1 MIGAIASGVTPA
13 PARSTRGTDTGEDAR
28 FASLLSSLVE
38 GEGETTDIAATE
50 ALATTTPAGSV
61 AAHDLAGDAAR
72 EVVSPASEL
81 APSADDTVT
90 LPPGA
95 DPPGGVAPM
104 PLTGSAHLLDG
115 GLMAAG
121 TVSAVAS
128 GTAIDAAVNV
138 ASASAGGVGGT
149 PPGAGARSPSAGPT
163 TPALGANAAS
173 RVNVAPPV
181 ATAAPASTSPAT
193 ELSGGAVPTALSA
206 TSATANSAAGRNAGA
221 NTAGADSAPAPETT
235 AMRFVGDISA
245 MSVATAAVAAPAVP
259 VPSLAPTLAVA
270 PATASAPAPAA
281 IPVTALAGPI
291 LAIRASGVGE
301 HVVSVAITPANLGPV
316 TVRAIV
322 TAEGTRIELIAPS
335 DAARDAVRGVLTDIR
350 RELGDAAG
358 SWRIE
363 VLTGGASSA
372 ERGGDSRAFGGA
384 TADRN
389 DAALTDDAALSDDP
403 GRSTADDAGRN
414 PATADT
420 DASSAHPAGARHS
433 RSLDV
438 TA

>member
-1 MIGAIASGVTPA
+1 MIGAIASVVTPA

-28 FASLLSSLVE
+28 FASLLSGLVE

-72 EVVSPASEL
+72 EVVPPASEL
-81 APSADDTVT
+81 APRVDDAVT

-121 TVSAVAS
+121 AVSGVAS

-149 PPGAGARSPSAGPT
+149 PTGAGARSPSVGPT

-181 ATAAPASTSPAT
+181 ATAAPASPSPAT
-193 ELSGGAVPTALSA
+193 ELSGGAVPTALPA

-221 NTAGADSAPAPETT
+221 NTAGADSAPAPEAT

-245 MSVATAAVAAPAVP
+245 MSVATAAVAAPAAP
-259 VPSLAPTLAVA
+259 VPSLAPTAAVA
-270 PATASAPAPAA
+270 PTASAPAPVA

-389 DAALTDDAALSDDP
+389 DAALTDDAAPSDDP
-403 GRSTADDAGRN
+403 GRSTADDAGRD